1 MHVDMLILF
10 WQLYRFGLGWH
21 RQGQAYQAMGKLKS
35 NVEVS
40 LLLVRM
46 TIAVASS
53 DGNFD
58 AKNSG

>member
-1 MHVDMLILF
+1 
-10 WQLYRFGLGWH
+10 
-21 RQGQAYQAMGKLKS
+21 MGKLKS